1 MSDRAAGAEAIF
13 DTSVLIDL
21 PRLVGK
27 VPETFTISAVSLAE
41 LSAGMH
47 TTKDAEKQAARKLLV
62 QWLESVVTPVAFD
75 VEAARVYGSLAVL
88 VAAMGR
94 KPRKRLADLQIAS
107 TAVVAG
113 LPLYTCNEDDFK
125 GLGAFLNVVG
135 VRRS

>member
-1 MSDRAAGAEAIF
+1 MSERAAAGAEAVF

-21 PRLVGK
+21 PRLAGK

-62 QWLESVVTPVAFD
+62 QWLESVVTPIAFD

-88 VAAMGR
+88 VTAMGR

-113 LPLYTCNEDDFK
+113 LPLYTRNEDDFK
-125 GLGAFLNVVG
+125 GLSAFLNVVG
-135 VRRS
+135 V